1 MPPLRSLLGL
11 GRLAGGLA
19 GGGIGAATAGPDED
33 PILRGL
39 GGAALGG
46 LAIPGAVGAA
56 ARGYMRRPK
65 TPTVLPGSRG
75 PRPASAW
82 ASGQGRRQ
90 GGKRGGLSEAITD
103 YTYFGFLGSPDT
115 MARATM
121 GAVGGAF
128 AGAMEMFGEGLL
140 KMDTD
145 LIKKSG
151 RVIGYLGNPNKGARD
166 WWKYVTSSPEKFT
179 EAYKQVSPRA
189 RASDPEQYMRGEDF
203 IGRFFGASDL
213 VANKALQAGGM
224 HSQEAARYTLTGDPA
239 STLGKGIIDT
249 AGSWREAGG
258 VKGLAMSQIMPFAR
272 VGVMGLEK
280 GLEHVPGI
288 GFLAHQHYRNVAKA
302 AAKKAAK
309 GGSPSPGSALNK
321 PRAASKAVPEASWQ
335 KKLTQQAMGLGAGM
349 AGYQGRDQLDP
360 RLSLVLGPAAGP
372 AFVPYI
378 AGRELR
384 QQEELGRSAADPR
397 WLMETLRETSPL
409 GAQPAGILYNFPTEA
424 PRRLIPSAVSDIAE
438 AMDPAFSRKRG
449 GREVEEAVR
458 SGEIPEPTFGT
469 SPTAAALQSR
479 IPWMREQLPEE
490 FMPTD
495 VFGDPR
501 WPADAAWVPEGPGG
515 ESNNILRALS
525 RMMAPSRESVM
536 PATLKQTD
544 PRQAIFR
551 DLGLQPGAPSTRV
564 EIPGTGVPLQHT
576 PESSAAV
583 SKYRG
588 FARRLAANL
597 LSQMPQLQ
605 QMLEGPR
612 KQVIAQQL
620 FEQLQRRIS
629 QSLAAGTLPTALSQ
643 GATVP
648 PFLAPGRPAP

>member
-1 MPPLRSLLGL
+1 MPPLRSLFGL

-46 LAIPGAVGAA
+46 LALPGAVGAA
-56 ARGYMRRPK
+56 ARGYQRRPK
-65 TPTVLPGSRG
+65 IAPGQVPSE
-75 PRPASAW
+75 
-82 ASGQGRRQ
+82 

-140 KMDTD
+140 KMDPE

-239 STLGKGIIDT
+239 STLGKFIIDT
-249 AGSWREAGG
+249 AGSAREAGG

-288 GFLAHQHYRNVAKA
+288 GFLAHQHYRNVAKE
-302 AAKKAAK
+302 AAKKAA
-309 GGSPSPGSALNK
+309 
-321 PRAASKAVPEASWQ
+321 SKSKKKKWTVPEETSQAVPESSWQ

-384 QQEELGRSAADPR
+384 QQEELGRSATDPR

-409 GAQPAGILYNFPTEA
+409 GAQPAGIFYNFPTEA
-424 PRRLIPSAVSDIAE
+424 PRRLIPSAVSDITE
-438 AMDPAFSRKRG
+438 AIDPAFSRKRG

-501 WPADAAWVPEGPGG
+501 WQSDAALVPEGPGG

-525 RMMAPSRESVM
+525 RVMAPSRESVM
-536 PATLKQTD
+536 PPALKQTD

-551 DLGLQPGAPSTRV
+551 DLGLNPGAPSTRV
-564 EIPGTGVPLQHT
+564 EIPGTGVPLQQT

-583 SKYRG
+583 SRHRG
-588 FARRLAANL
+588 FTRRLAANL

-605 QMLEGPR
+605 QMPDGPQKNFLTR
-612 KQVIAQQL
+612 HIY
-620 FEQLQRRIS
+620 ERIVGQIS
-629 QSLAAGTLPTALSQ
+629 RALAAGTLPAALSQ
-643 GATVP
+643 GATAP
-648 PFLAPGRPAP
+648 SFLDPGRPPQ